1 MDNIKMYIQF
11 KSILVTD
18 MTQIVEILPRV
29 TQLNSQLQMLS
40 YDINEQTYNYNGN
53 LKPWLV
59 YLTPLTYNVYN
70 QSIDSIWWNNMLVDM
85 PCTPGKWAPPGGK

>member
-1 MDNIKMYIQF
+1 MYIQF

-53 LKPWLV
+53 LKPMTGLFD
-59 YLTPLTYNVYN
+59 PTY
-70 QSIDSIWWNNMLVDM
+70 I
-85 PCTPGKWAPPGGK
+85 